1 MFEFYTNLIKYGKLI
16 NRLILSGI
24 LTLLPS
30 VTFAEWT
37 FATPTKGDFDL
48 YIDVDSI
55 VYDGQYRKV
64 LTLSNSLNNKEK
76 WSSAIIY
83 FKFDCKTLSYMYLSD
98 KYYEG
103 RMGKGKLLAESNNPS
118 EWATAEPSS
127 GRGIQIEKTCKY

>member
-37 FATPTKGDFDL
+37 FATPTKGDLDL

-64 LTLSNSLNNKEK
+64 LTLSNSLNNKK
-76 WSSAIIY
+76 NGLLQLYISNLIA
-83 FKFDCKTLSYMYLSD
+83 KRLVMYLSD